1 MYDDKFV
8 LRRVPIEN
16 FNNRQDDANSQTDT
30 PFVRAI
36 RLRVMQGA
44 FIKEHKFAGLHLQV
58 NDIAC
63 INEPEVPHL
72 IERHVGG
79 RFHVRYNF
87 AVRTGDDLEAAI
99 FQRC

>member
-1 MYDDKFV
+1 MDDNEFV

-16 FNNRQDDANSQTDT
+16 FNNRRDDANSQADT

-44 FIKEHKFAGLHLQV
+44 FIKEHKFAGLHLQIG
-58 NDIAC
+58 DIAC
-63 INEPEVPHL
+63 IDEAKVAHL

-87 AVRTGDDLEAAI
+87 AV
-99 FQRC
+99 